1 VPPQTSDDQPRE
13 ESGASWGVAKR
24 LLLVAFSILLHGT
37 LLFVSAGRLNWTMA
51 WAFLGLYATNGIVIV
66 LLINPD
72 LMAERAR
79 TKADAKGWDKVLSGF
94 LRLYLLTAPL
104 VAGLDRRWGWSPQLP
119 LAVQLAALVVGAL
132 GYGLNAWAIT
142 TNRFF
147 SAVVRIQRD
156 RGHAV
161 VSTGPYQYVRHPG
174 YVGSMMVAL
183 AIPLILGSLWA
194 YVPAVLGELLFIVRT
209 ALEDRTLHEELDEY
223 REYAQQTRYRLLPG
237 IW

>member
-1 VPPQTSDDQPRE
+1 MNVSTPANQPRE
-13 ESGASWGVAKR
+13 EPGASWGVAKR
-24 LLLVAFSILLHGT
+24 LLLVAFSILFHGT
-37 LLFVSAGRLNWTMA
+37 LLFVSAGRLYWTMA
-51 WAFLGLYATNGIVIV
+51 WAFLGLYATNGVVIV
-66 LLINPD
+66 LLIKPD
-72 LMAERAR
+72 LMAERAK

-94 LRLYLLTAPL
+94 LRLSLLTAPL
-104 VAGLDRRWGWSPQLP
+104 VAGLDTRWDWSPQLP

-156 RGHAV
+156 RGHVV

-174 YVGSMMVAL
+174 YAGLIIFAAAL
-183 AIPLILGSLWA
+183 ALGSLWTLILNGLA
-194 YVPAVLGELLFIVRT
+194 SLLLVVRT
-209 ALEDRTLHEELDEY
+209 ALEDKTLLKELDGY
-223 REYAQQTRYRLLPG
+223 SEYAGRVRYRLLPG